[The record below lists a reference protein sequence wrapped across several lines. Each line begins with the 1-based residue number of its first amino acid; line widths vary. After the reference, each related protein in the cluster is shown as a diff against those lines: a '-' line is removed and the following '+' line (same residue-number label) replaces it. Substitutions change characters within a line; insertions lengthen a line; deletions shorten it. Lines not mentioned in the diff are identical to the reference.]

1 VERCMSGSTANT
13 GTGGAAGPGVPAIE
27 TVGLT
32 KVYPGFWQSQYVT
45 ALADLNL
52 TVRRGEIYGL
62 LGPNGS
68 GKTTTIKLLLG
79 LINAT
84 AGSARV
90 LGKEAGDQAT
100 RRNIGYLPEET
111 YLYRFLNARQT
122 LDFYARLFNMNR
134 AQRARAVDFYLDFV
148 GLDPA
153 VRKRRLGTYSKG
165 QARRVGLAQAL
176 LNDPELVI
184 LDEPTS
190 GLDPLGTL
198 EMKNL
203 IKELKRAG
211 KTVLLSS
218 HNLSDVEDVCDRI
231 CILYRGRLEVEGMID
246 QLLEVKDVFK
256 VEARN
261 VPVELQEKMVK
272 MLEGA
277 GLEEVRPGV
286 QRSRLEDL
294 FKRLVLDKRAQ
305 ERAGGAGDRR

>member
-1 VERCMSGSTANT
+1 MTTS
-13 GTGGAAGPGVPAIE
+13 PLPAIE
-27 TVGLT
+27 TRNLT
-32 KVYPGFWQSQYVT
+32 KVYPGFWNQQKVA
-45 ALADLNL
+45 ALSSLNL
-52 TVRRGEIYGL
+52 SVRRGEIYGL

-84 AGSARV
+84 GGEAEV
-90 LGKEAGDQAT
+90 LGRPSGDQVT
-100 RRNIGYLPEET
+100 RRQVGYLPEET

-122 LDFYARLFNMNR
+122 LDFYARIFHMNR
-134 AQRARAVDFYLDFV
+134 AQRVRAIDYYLDFV

-190 GLDPLGTL
+190 GLDPIGTL
-198 EMKNL
+198 EMKDL
-203 IKELKRAG
+203 ILQLKAAG

-218 HNLSDVEDVCDRI
+218 HQLADVEDVCDRVG
-231 CILYRGRLEVEGMID
+231 ILYRGKMEVEGNVD
-246 QLLEVKDVFK
+246 ELLEVKDVFK
-256 VEARN
+256 LEARN
-261 VPVELQEKMVK
+261 VPEAVQQELVSVVTRA
-272 MLEGA
+272 GA
-277 GLEEVRPGV
+277 EEVRTGR

-294 FKRLVLDKRAQ
+294 FKRLVSAKRTA
-305 ERAGGAGDRR
+305 ERSAR

>member
-1 VERCMSGSTANT
+1 MSNPTI
-13 GTGGAAGPGVPAIE
+13 PAIE
-27 TVGLT
+27 TRALT
-32 KVYPGFWQSQYVT
+32 KIYPGFWSSQSVT
-45 ALADLNL
+45 ALQDLNL
-52 TVRRGEIYGL
+52 TVQRGEIFGL

-84 AGSARV
+84 SGTAEV
-90 LGKEAGDQAT
+90 LGKPSGDQIT
-100 RRNIGYLPEET
+100 RRSLGYLPEET

-134 AQRARAVDFYLDFV
+134 AQRNRAIEYYLDFV

-153 VRKRRLGTYSKG
+153 VRRRRIGTYSKG

-176 LNDPELVI
+176 LNDPDLVI

-190 GLDPLGTL
+190 GLDPLATM

-203 IKELKRAG
+203 IKELKKAG

-218 HNLSDVEDVCDRI
+218 HQLADVEDVCDRI
-231 CILYRGRLEVEGMID
+231 CILYRGKIEVQGTVD
-246 QLLEVKDVFK
+246 SLLEVKDVYK
-256 VEARN
+256 IEGRN
-261 VPVELQEKMVK
+261 VPPDVQAK
-272 MLEGA
+272 MLALLKEA
-277 GLEEVRPGV
+277 GVTEIQPGV

-294 FKRLVLDKRAQ
+294 FKRMVLEKRAA
-305 ERAGGAGDRR
+305 ERAAAPKQGGR

>member
-1 VERCMSGSTANT
+1 
-13 GTGGAAGPGVPAIE
+13 
-27 TVGLT
+27 
-32 KVYPGFWQSQYVT
+32 VT
-45 ALADLNL
+45 ALADLDL
-52 TVRRGEIYGL
+52 TVKRGEIFGL

-79 LINAT
+79 LINPT
-84 AGSARV
+84 SGSARV
-90 LGKEAGDQAT
+90 LGKPSGDQVS

-134 AQRARAVDFYLDFV
+134 AQRARAVEFYLDFV

-153 VRKRRLGTYSKG
+153 VRRRRIGTYSKG

-231 CILYRGRLEVEGMID
+231 CILYRGRIEVEGTID
-246 QLLEVKDVFK
+246 SLLEVKDVFK

-261 VPVELQEKMVK
+261 VPVETQGRVVE
-272 MLEGA
+272 MLRSAGA
-277 GLEEVRPGV
+277 EEIVPGV

-294 FKRLVLDKRAQ
+294 FKRMVLEKRAA
-305 ERAGGAGDRR
+305 ERAGGGAGGGR

>member
-1 VERCMSGSTANT
+1 MASENA
-13 GTGGAAGPGVPAIE
+13 AIE

-32 KVYPGFWQSQYVT
+32 KIYPGFWNAQAVT
-45 ALADLNL
+45 ALQNLNL
-52 TVRRGEIYGL
+52 TVNRGEIFGL

-68 GKTTTIKLLLG
+68 GKTTTIKLLLS
-79 LINAT
+79 LINPTSGTAT
-84 AGSARV
+84 V
-90 LGKEAGDQAT
+90 LGKPAGDQVT
-100 RRNIGYLPEET
+100 RRSLGYLPEET

-122 LDFYARLFNMNR
+122 LDFYARLFSMNHTQRRR
-134 AQRARAVDFYLDFV
+134 AIDFYLDFV

-153 VRKRRLGTYSKG
+153 VRNRQIRTYSKG

-176 LNDPELVI
+176 LNDPDLVI

-190 GLDPLGTL
+190 GLDPVGTL

-218 HNLSDVEDVCDRI
+218 HQLADVEDVCDRI
-231 CILYRGRLEVEGMID
+231 CILYRGNLEVEGTVD
-246 QLLEVKDVFK
+246 SLLEKRDVFK

-261 VPVELQEKMVK
+261 VSPELQNQVVAL
-272 MLEGA
+272 LENA
-277 GLEEVRPGV
+277 GVTGVERGV

-294 FKRLVLDKRAQ
+294 FRDLIFRKRES
-305 ERAGGAGDRR
+305 ERNGTGV

>member
-1 VERCMSGSTANT
+1 MTTSTT
-13 GTGGAAGPGVPAIE
+13 PALQ
-27 TVGLT
+27 TRDLT
-32 KVYPGFWQSQYVT
+32 KIYPGFWANQNVR
-45 ALADLNL
+45 ALDKLNL
-52 TVRRGEIYGL
+52 TVSRGEIFGL

-84 AGSARV
+84 EGSADV
-90 LGKEAGDQAT
+90 LGLPAGDQIA
-100 RRNIGYLPEET
+100 RRSIGYLPEET

-134 AQRARAVDFYLDFV
+134 AQRNRAIDFYLEFV

-153 VRKRRLGTYSKG
+153 VRRRQLRTYSKG

-190 GLDPLGTL
+190 GLDPLATI
-198 EMKNL
+198 EMKKL

-218 HNLSDVEDVCDRI
+218 HQLADVEDVCDRV
-231 CILYRGRLEVEGMID
+231 CILYRGKLEIEGTVD
-246 QLLEVKDVFK
+246 SLLEVKDVFRI
-256 VEARN
+256 EGRN
-261 VPVELQEKMVK
+261 VPADLQQKMATMLQE
-272 MLEGA
+272 A
-277 GLEEVRPGV
+277 GVTDINPGV

-294 FKRLVLDKRAQ
+294 FKRLVLEKRSA
-305 ERAGGAGDRR
+305 ERTTAGTK

>member
-1 VERCMSGSTANT
+1 MTDVQGRA
-13 GTGGAAGPGVPAIE
+13 GGDGVAAIE
-27 TVGLT
+27 TRVLT
-32 KVYPGFWQSQYVT
+32 KIFPGFWKSQSVA
-45 ALADLNL
+45 ALQNLNL
-52 TVRRGEIYGL
+52 TVKRGEIFGL

-79 LINAT
+79 LINPTQGT
-84 AGSARV
+84 AEV
-90 LGKEAGDQAT
+90 LGKASGDQET
-100 RRNIGYLPEET
+100 RRSIGYLPEET

-134 AQRARAVDFYLDFV
+134 AQRARAVEFYLDFV

-153 VRKRRLGTYSKG
+153 VRRRRIGTYSKG

-218 HNLSDVEDVCDRI
+218 HQLADVEDVCDRI
-231 CILYRGRLEVEGMID
+231 CILYRGKIEVEGTID
-246 QLLEVKDVFK
+246 ELLEVKDVFR

-261 VPVELQEKMVK
+261 VPADVQERLVG
-272 MLEGA
+272 MLNQTA
-277 GLEEVRPGV
+277 GVSEVNPGV

-294 FKRLVLDKRAQ
+294 FKRMVLEKRAA
-305 ERAGGAGDRR
+305 ERGGGGR